1 MPGGARASLIDG
13 DGDGWGWAPPPF
25 ATAQTDGSGPG
36 QESPW
41 NGVRR
46 WQPRGLKGVL
56 CPSPPPHSHSPSS
69 ELDRT
74 GKWPPGTRPV
84 IRGGSQE
91 GRWWVVGVGGEFLG
105 LGLLTGQRTL
115 SPLSKV
121 SPSPPQLQTV
131 RWAHLDGPVVP
142 EEALC
147 LPQANRFWIP
157 KPESGGGSG
166 VPPGPGVGPS
176 ASYPARVVRRGEKSP
191 AASIR

>member
-1 MPGGARASLIDG
+1 MPRGARASLIDG
-13 DGDGWGWAPPPF
+13 DEDGWGWAPPPF
-25 ATAQTDGSGPG
+25 ATAQTDGSGPR

-69 ELDRT
+69 KLDSYWEMASWDKT
-74 GKWPPGTRPV
+74 GDQGRLP
-84 IRGGSQE
+84 RGEEVDG
-91 GRWWVVGVGGEFLG
+91 GGGGGEFLG
-105 LGLLTGQRTL
+105 SGPLTGQRTL

-131 RWAHLDGPVVP
+131 RWAQLDGPVVP

-157 KPESGGGSG
+157 KPESRGGSE
-166 VPPGPGVGPS
+166 VPPDPGVGPS
-176 ASYPARVVRRGEKSP
+176 ASYPAQVVGRGPE
-191 AASIR
+191 ASIR